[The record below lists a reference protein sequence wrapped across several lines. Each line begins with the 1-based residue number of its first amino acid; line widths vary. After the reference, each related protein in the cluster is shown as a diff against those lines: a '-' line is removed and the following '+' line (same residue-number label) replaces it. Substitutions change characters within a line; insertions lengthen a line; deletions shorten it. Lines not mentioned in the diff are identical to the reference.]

1 MSLPLARTIVA
12 LALGALGITAASA
25 APLSPS
31 KAEALRE
38 RFEAHQRETRTW
50 SADFTQT
57 LKMPGMRAPVASE
70 GTIFYRAPG
79 DLRIDFSKPAGEFVL
94 IRGDR
99 LFIQKPGK
107 RLAEK
112 SMNDN
117 AGRPFLSLIG
127 MLRGRPTENEEQFEQ
142 EVSDEGKSY
151 VIVLTKKEDASKR
164 LPSRITNV
172 VTESL
177 NIREVLVELPNGG
190 SLAYSF
196 RDVSRN
202 KPVPAAAFTLPK
214 PR

>member
-12 LALGALGITAASA
+12 LALGAFGITAAAA
-25 APLSPS
+25 APLSAS

-38 RFEAHQRETRTW
+38 RFEARQRETRTW

-57 LKMPGMRAPVASE
+57 LRMPGMRAPVTSE

-94 IRGDR
+94 ILGDR

-112 SMNDN
+112 SMSDN

-127 MLRGRPTENEEQFEQ
+127 MLQGRPAEDEEQFEQ

-151 VIVLTKKEDASKR
+151 VIVLTKKPDASKR
-164 LPSRITNV
+164 LPKRITNV

-196 RDVSRN
+196 RDISRN
-202 KPVPAAAFTLPK
+202 KAVPAGAFALPE
-214 PR
+214 RQ